1 MANNNSPTIDIHA
14 DDYALSPN
22 TSREMLE
29 LMHDGILDSISII
42 PNMTCF
48 DECMDMLKCQIPDLP
63 FLPKMSVHL
72 NLVEGLR
79 LSGSDNTHETPL
91 IQSTWK
97 SLFLASYDPMH
108 RNTVKNQLRSEIS
121 AQIKRVQPLIDECI
135 RIAISADIP
144 CAQARIRI
152 DSHQHTHMIPVVW
165 DALCECLE
173 ADHLEPEYI
182 RNSKEPLTPFL
193 KKPSL
198 IPSYGFANPI
208 KNRILSF
215 YSARPDRWAEK
226 NGADKMY
233 LWGLMMSGRMDAER
247 IKTLYPLV
255 TSTARQ
261 DRRSLEVLFHPG
273 QMLAEEATN
282 EVAKAAADD
291 FYLSDNR
298 SAEKKGARCAH
309 ALNVS
314 RIIKS
319 DNRYT
324 RL

>member
-22 TSREMLE
+22 TSREMLD
-29 LMHDGILDSISII
+29 LMLNGILDSISII

-63 FLPKMSVHL
+63 FLPKMSVHI

-79 LSGSDNTHETPL
+79 LSGSDYTHETPL

-97 SLFLASYDPMH
+97 SLFLASYDPIH

-135 RIAISADIP
+135 RIAVSADIP
-144 CAQARIRI
+144 CIQTRIRI

-193 KKPSL
+193 KKLSL
-198 IPSYGFANPI
+198 IPSY
-208 KNRILSF
+208 
-215 YSARPDRWAEK
+215 
-226 NGADKMY
+226 
-233 LWGLMMSGRMDAER
+233 
-247 IKTLYPLV
+247 
-255 TSTARQ
+255 
-261 DRRSLEVLFHPG
+261 
-273 QMLAEEATN
+273 
-282 EVAKAAADD
+282 
-291 FYLSDNR
+291 
-298 SAEKKGARCAH
+298 
-309 ALNVS
+309 VS
-314 RIIKS
+314 VKP
-319 DNRYT
+319 
-324 RL
+324 